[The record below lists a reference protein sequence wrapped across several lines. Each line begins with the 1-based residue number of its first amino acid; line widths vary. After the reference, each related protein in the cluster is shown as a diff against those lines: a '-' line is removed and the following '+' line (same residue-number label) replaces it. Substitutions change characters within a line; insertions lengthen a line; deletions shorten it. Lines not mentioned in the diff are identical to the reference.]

1 MNESIDNHVS
11 PAAEHNIRGVKIN
24 DKDLFYS
31 PQKIKHIAV
40 AGK

>member
-1 MNESIDNHVS
+1 MNESIDNHFS

-31 PQKIKHIAV
+31 PQKIMAV